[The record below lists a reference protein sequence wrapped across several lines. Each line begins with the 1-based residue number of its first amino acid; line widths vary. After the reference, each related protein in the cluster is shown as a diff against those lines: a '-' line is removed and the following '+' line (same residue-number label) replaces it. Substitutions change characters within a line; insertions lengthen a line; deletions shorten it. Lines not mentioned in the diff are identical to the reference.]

1 MHMRVPSTNPEAR
14 NDLLPRKT
22 RIKTATLPSYRLR
35 LEGHHTDEA
44 RAKRRYKMDDPGVSP
59 GTILSSER
67 RGRRE
72 RKKGRQ
78 SLGAW

>member
-1 MHMRVPSTNPEAR
+1 MHIRVPSINPKAR
-14 NDLLPRKT
+14 YDLLLRKV

-35 LEGHHTDEA
+35 LEGYYTDKA
-44 RAKRRYKMDDPGVSP
+44 RAKCCYKVDDPGIRS

-72 RKKGRQ
+72 REKRRQ
-78 SLGAW
+78 SLGA